1 MWQLYPS
8 TEPLPVHTSD
18 SLSDNTGQ
26 GGDAGIHEPESV
38 MFDRDDDDEDDDND
52 DIPSEVELF
61 CWWRPPVVD
70 EPEPE
75 MVDSE

>member
-1 MWQLYPS
+1 
-8 TEPLPVHTSD
+8 
-18 SLSDNTGQ
+18 
-26 GGDAGIHEPESV
+26 

-52 DIPSEVELF
+52 DIPSEVELV